1 MGRMWRAEKAVSRM
15 GAMARA
21 GAVNMDE
28 LSDAKRLL
36 AHHFL
41 PRPRSFSNTF
51 SILLN

>member
-28 LSDAKRLL
+28 LSDAKGLL
-36 AHHFL
+36 AHHHILFL
-41 PRPRSFSNTF
+41 AFFRIPFPFY
-51 SILLN
+51 